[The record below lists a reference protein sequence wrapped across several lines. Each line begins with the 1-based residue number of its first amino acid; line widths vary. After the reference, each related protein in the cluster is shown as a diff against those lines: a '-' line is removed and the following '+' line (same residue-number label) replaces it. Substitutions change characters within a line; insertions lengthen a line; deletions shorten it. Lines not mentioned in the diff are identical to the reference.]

1 MVGFYMIFVLYGLQ
15 WVVFH
20 YFFELFD
27 CHFCFFGC
35 TLWLQITVSN
45 KLNEHPNLTDADAL
59 FSALGLDTLTKVAH
73 NKHLF
78 LQFFTHGNAKFF
90 FENLLFLRCCF

>member
-1 MVGFYMIFVLYGLQ
+1 MIFVLYDLQ

-59 FSALGLDTLTKVAH
+59 LSAFGLDALTKVAH

-78 LQFFTHGNAKFF
+78 QFFAHCNAKLF
-90 FENLLFLRCCF
+90 FENFLFLRSCS

>member
-1 MVGFYMIFVLYGLQ
+1 MIFVLYGLQ

-45 KLNEHPNLTDADAL
+45 KLNEHPISPMLMPL
-59 FSALGLDTLTKVAH
+59 SAFGLDA
-73 NKHLF
+73 
-78 LQFFTHGNAKFF
+78 
-90 FENLLFLRCCF
+90 